1 MSNRP
6 LPKAQAKPMHVVH
19 RKPMNLV
26 QRKPM
31 NGLGNVLSKEPDKE
45 KEKDMEWVKPR
56 KKDFAERLTRNVAVA
71 AALLLCAVAVRNAA
85 LPQAKDVF
93 SAIQDSVT
101 MDINESLGKLTF
113 VSNLLP
119 ESALVFLN
127 SNETVQVSAPVH
139 GDIVHVFHEEE
150 PYIGLL
156 GVSSDVRVAADG
168 EVMNVAHGDGE
179 ERGVRIRHEDGL
191 ETLYG
196 NLMECFVSEGDQVY
210 EGDIIGETA
219 AKQPVY
225 FEVRKNGRSVDPV
238 PLMREVVAVP

>member
-1 MSNRP
+1 MSYRP
-6 LPKAQAKPMHVVH
+6 LPKAQVKPMHVVH
-19 RKPMNLV
+19 RKPV
-26 QRKPM
+26 SGP
-31 NGLGNVLSKEPDKE
+31 GIVSPKEPDKE
-45 KEKDMEWVKPR
+45 TKKDIEWVKPR
-56 KKDFAERLTRNVAVA
+56 RKEFAERLTRNVAVA

-93 SAIQDSVT
+93 TAIQDSVT
-101 MDINESLGKLTF
+101 MDLDESLGKLTF
-113 VSNLLP
+113 VSSLLP
-119 ESALVFLN
+119 ESALVFWN
-127 SNETVQVSAPVH
+127 SGEAVQVSAPVH
-139 GDIVHVFHEEE
+139 GDIVHAYNEAE

-156 GVSSDVRVAADG
+156 GVSVDVRVAADG

-179 ERGVRIRHEDGL
+179 ERVVRVRHEDGL

-196 NLMECFVSEGDQVY
+196 NLLECFVAEGDQVY

-219 AKQPVY
+219 QKQPVF

>member
-1 MSNRP
+1 MSYRP
-6 LPKAQAKPMHVVH
+6 LPKAQVKPMHVVH
-19 RKPMNLV
+19 RKPMNGPNIV
-26 QRKPM
+26 PP
-31 NGLGNVLSKEPDKE
+31 KEPDKE
-45 KEKDMEWVKPR
+45 KDIQWVKPR
-56 KKDFAERLTRNVAVA
+56 RKDFAERLTRNVAVA

-93 SAIQDSVT
+93 TAIQDSVT
-101 MDINESLGKLTF
+101 MDLDESLGKLTF

-119 ESALVFLN
+119 ESALVFWN

-139 GDIVHVFHEEE
+139 GDIVHAYNEEE

-156 GVSSDVRVAADG
+156 GVSTDVRVAADG

-179 ERGVRIRHEDGL
+179 ERVVRVRHEDGL

-196 NLMECFVSEGDQVY
+196 NLLECYVAEGDQVY

-219 AKQPVY
+219 QKQPVF

-238 PLMREVVAVP
+238 PMMREVVAIP